1 MNSVCISSCID
12 DARDTRVPVRT
23 TYVNL
28 YKWPESDAEFV
39 RSVRR
44 GGGVPTAR
52 VVDSISCRQ
61 MYLRSYT
68 FSREDDDD
76 KSKSAKVLPSAT
88 QTSCLGR
95 FKEAASF
102 RKGNKEES
110 DVIVEM
116 SKPGRRREKRRVRK
130 KKKKK
135 REQACSVMFRFFR
148 RLLSCA
154 ATVDVVDPN

>member
-1 MNSVCISSCID
+1 MNSVCISSCIN
-12 DARDTRVPVRT
+12 DAHDPRVPVRPVRAS
-23 TYVNL
+23 YVNL

-44 GGGVPTAR
+44 GGGVPEAR

-68 FSREDDDD
+68 FSREDDEN
-76 KSKSAKVLPSAT
+76 KSEKAMTSAAT
-88 QTSCLGR
+88 HTSCLGR
-95 FKEAASF
+95 VKETASF
-102 RKGNKEES
+102 RRKSKEES
-110 DVIVEM
+110 DVNVERT
-116 SKPGRRREKRRVRK
+116 KRRRGEKRRVRR
-130 KKKKK
+130 KK
-135 REQACSVMFRFFR
+135 RQEQACSIMFRFFR

>member
-1 MNSVCISSCID
+1 MNSVCISSCIN
-12 DARDTRVPVRT
+12 DAHDPRVPVRPVRAS
-23 TYVNL
+23 YVNL

-44 GGGVPTAR
+44 GGGVPAAR

-68 FSREDDDD
+68 FSREDDE
-76 KSKSAKVLPSAT
+76 SKSEKVTT

-95 FKEAASF
+95 VKETASF
-102 RKGNKEES
+102 RRKSKEENGI
-110 DVIVEM
+110 IVE
-116 SKPGRRREKRRVRK
+116 STKPRRRGERRRVSRK
-130 KKKKK
+130 KKQ
-135 REQACSVMFRFFR
+135 EQACSVMFRFFR

>member
-1 MNSVCISSCID
+1 MNSVCISSCIN

-39 RSVRR
+39 RSVGR

-68 FSREDDDD
+68 FSREDDD
-76 KSKSAKVLPSAT
+76 KSKSEKVTSAR
-88 QTSCLGR
+88 QASCLGR
-95 FKEAASF
+95 VKETAASSF
-102 RKGNKEES
+102 RRGNKEEN
-110 DVIVEM
+110 DVIVDK
-116 SKPGRRREKRRVRK
+116 SKLRRRREKRRVGR
-130 KKKKK
+130 KK

-148 RLLSCA
+148 KLLLSCA

>member
-1 MNSVCISSCID
+1 MNSVCISSCIND
-12 DARDTRVPVRT
+12 TRDTRVPVRA

-44 GGGVPTAR
+44 GGGVPAAR

-68 FSREDDDD
+68 FSREDDE
-76 KSKSAKVLPSAT
+76 SKSEKVTSAT

-95 FKEAASF
+95 VKETASF
-102 RKGNKEES
+102 RWGNKEES
-110 DVIVEM
+110 DDIIVKRM
-116 SKPGRRREKRRVRK
+116 KRRRRGEKRRVRRK
-130 KKKKK
+130 KKQ
-135 REQACSVMFRFFR
+135 EQACSVMFRFFR
-148 RLLSCA
+148 KLLSCVG
-154 ATVDVVDPN
+154 TVDVVDPN